1 MESKDRTYRLKGKK
15 APLSYI
21 INSRHTRLKP
31 LLYFDGKTNRPLR
44 YSSNQRTPFQ
54 DEQDENV
61 ILEPIIFERG
71 MLFVPRTNPV
81 LQEFLKLHSG
91 NGSEFEEVDEEK
103 NAQVDVETLD
113 HELEAQVIAKE
124 LDIDT
129 LETVA
134 RVSLGL
140 NVNKMTSAEIKR
152 DVRMYAKGNPKEF
165 LIIINDP
172 ALRLQNLAHK
182 LLDEK
187 VLASRNND
195 KEVYY
200 NLSTN
205 KKRLITVPFGQKPA
219 EALAD
224 FFKTDDGIEV
234 MKMLQ
239 KKVE

>member
-1 MESKDRTYRLKGKK
+1 M
-15 APLSYI
+15 
-21 INSRHTRLKP
+21 
-31 LLYFDGKTNRPLR
+31 
-44 YSSNQRTPFQ
+44 
-54 DEQDENV
+54 
-61 ILEPIIFERG
+61 
-71 MLFVPRTNPV
+71 
-81 LQEFLKLHSG
+81 
-91 NGSEFEEVDEEK
+91 
-103 NAQVDVETLD
+103 DVETLD

-182 LLDEK
+182 LIDEK

-239 KKVE
+239 KRLNNL